1 MAGLAV
7 KVALTQNNANVI
19 SIVALYATDVS
30 TPIVTAV
37 ATAPNKANKKEN
49 NANMGLD
56 FLYLN
61 N

>member
-7 KVALTQNNANVI
+7 KVALTQNRANGTSV
-19 SIVALYATDVS
+19 LYARSVD

-37 ATAPNKANKKEN
+37 ATAANKANRKEN
-49 NANMGLD
+49 NANMELD